1 MVKRIALLATVLLFL
16 SAAAATGGEEM
27 CPCVPI
33 SHVWVSTACE
43 TFDCVM
49 SSLVVDGGTPYIVA
63 VPTGGSKY
71 KWVVVRRVVAGSA
84 VSSPDEPS
92 IVDSYNTMAIA
103 AEQFDTLDPAVLP
116 KMISTVDGKS
126 LIVRLREADP
136 ERRRAIRR

>member
-1 MVKRIALLATVLLFL
+1 MVKRIALLASVLLFAT
-16 SAAAATGGEEM
+16 SVAAGGEEL
-27 CPCVPI
+27 CPCVPV

-43 TFDCVM
+43 TFDCAM
-49 SSLVVDGGTPYIVA
+49 ASLVVGGGSPYMIA

-84 VSSPDEPS
+84 ISSPDEPS
-92 IVDSYNTMAIA
+92 LVDSYATMAQA
-103 AEQFDTLDPAVLP
+103 AQQFDTLDPAVLP

-126 LIVRLREADP
+126 LIVRLRDADP